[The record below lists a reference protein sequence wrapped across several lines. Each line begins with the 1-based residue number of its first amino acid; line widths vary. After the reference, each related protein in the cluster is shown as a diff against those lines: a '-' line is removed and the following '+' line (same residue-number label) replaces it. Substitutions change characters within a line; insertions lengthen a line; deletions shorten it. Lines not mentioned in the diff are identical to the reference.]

1 LRGRRLLP
9 EPSDPRVSLGLAFSY
24 DMLFAVVVFDGRSQP
39 VLHHQGHQRQ
49 GRRGQPDGRT
59 LAVRESDGEAIA
71 ESHQGENTLFPR
83 VEPFLIVSLIP
94 NKLKHFNGQYVYK

>member
-1 LRGRRLLP
+1 
-9 EPSDPRVSLGLAFSY
+9 
-24 DMLFAVVVFDGRSQP
+24 MLFSVVVFDGRSKP

-71 ESHQGENTLFPR
+71 ESHQGDNSLFPR
-83 VEPFLIVSLIP
+83 VEPFLIVSLTP
-94 NKLKHFNGQYVYK
+94 KKLKDLNGQYVYK